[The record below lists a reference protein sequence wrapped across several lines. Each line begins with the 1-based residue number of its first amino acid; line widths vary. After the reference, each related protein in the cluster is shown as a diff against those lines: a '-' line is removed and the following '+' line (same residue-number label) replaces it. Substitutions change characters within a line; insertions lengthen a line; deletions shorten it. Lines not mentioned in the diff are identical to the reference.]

1 MQLITVFCQNRTS
14 IILLPEISL
23 TPQIAGR
30 FKAVFGNI
38 IAIWH
43 SKLTKKQK
51 WVTWNGIINN
61 KYKIVIGARSAVF
74 SPLKNLG
81 LIVVDE
87 EHESS
92 FRQENPSPRYNARD
106 VALVRG
112 KKSNALVLLSSATP
126 SLETYYNC
134 IIDKI
139 KYLSLPKRFGK
150 SKHPRVHLVNMNIKK
165 KMKQAEG
172 AWFSQVYCKK
182 KLKRD

>member
-1 MQLITVFCQNRTS
+1 M
-14 IILLPEISL
+14 PEISL

-51 WVTWNGIINN
+51 WETWNGIINN

-87 EHESS
+87 EQESS
-92 FRQENPSPRYNARD
+92 FRQENPSPRYNA
-106 VALVRG
+106 
-112 KKSNALVLLSSATP
+112 
-126 SLETYYNC
+126 
-134 IIDKI
+134 
-139 KYLSLPKRFGK
+139 KRCCFGK
-150 SKHPRVHLVNMNIKK
+150 
-165 KMKQAEG
+165 G
-172 AWFSQVYCKK
+172 
-182 KLKRD
+182 

>member
-1 MQLITVFCQNRTS
+1 M
-14 IILLPEISL
+14 
-23 TPQIAGR
+23 
-30 FKAVFGNI
+30 
-38 IAIWH
+38 
-43 SKLTKKQK
+43 
-51 WVTWNGIINN
+51 TWNGIIND

-106 VALVRG
+106 VALIRG

-150 SKHPRVHLVNMNIKK
+150 SKYPRVHLVNMNI
-165 KMKQAEG
+165 E
-172 AWFSQVYCKK
+172 
-182 KLKRD
+182 KR